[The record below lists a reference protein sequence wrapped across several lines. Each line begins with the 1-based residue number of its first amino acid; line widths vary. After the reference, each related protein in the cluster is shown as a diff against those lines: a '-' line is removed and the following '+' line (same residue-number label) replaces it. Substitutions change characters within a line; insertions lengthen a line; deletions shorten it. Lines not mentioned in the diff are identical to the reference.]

1 MIGLRLPKQS
11 AIAFLTDEGEAV
23 KAMGIAVKIL
33 EDDQNTNAG
42 NENIL
47 TVDGVVECNTKI
59 IESNSD
65 SLNKQSANNS
75 LDYVSVN
82 NRLLSSYTNLLGFF
96 GM

>member
-1 MIGLRLPKQS
+1 MGMRLPKQS

-23 KAMGIAVKIL
+23 KAMEIAIKIL

-47 TVDGVVECNTKI
+47 IVDEVVECNTTI

-65 SLNKQSANNS
+65 SLDKQSANNS
-75 LDYVSVN
+75 LDYVSVQ
-82 NRLLSSYTNLLGFF
+82 NRLLSSHFRLY
-96 GM
+96 